1 MNDFNNI
8 RNWLSSTVKNRYNFA
23 TMQWLEVGKIA
34 KGYHDTYETLRKSL
48 KENMTREEYL
58 EWVSV
63 WRATYAKITDESHMA
78 KVMRSTIE
86 IARISQAS
94 PEAILYTAS
103 YNQSLVLRLK
113 RMSNHLLDLRAK
125 SKEIAENAYIREKE
139 AA

>member
-8 RNWLSSTVKNRYNFA
+8 RTWLSSTVKNRYNFA

-34 KGYHDTYETLRKSL
+34 KGYHDTYETLRTSL
-48 KENMTREEYL
+48 KDKMTREEYL

-63 WRATYAKITDESHMA
+63 WRATYAKITDESRMA
-78 KVMRSTIE
+78 KVMRSTTV
-86 IARISQAS
+86 IASINQAA
-94 PEAILYTAS
+94 PESILNNAS
-103 YNQSLVLRLK
+103 YNQTLVGRLK
-113 RMSNHLLDLRAK
+113 QMSNHLLDLREM